1 MDRLYSKVFTTKRWK
16 QFMMIHILFPSIM
29 MISHNRLPL
38 GHKRLANSEKHFQQ
52 EQLFF
57 KKQFKK

>member
-1 MDRLYSKVFTTKRWK
+1 MEPLHCTTKQWK
-16 QFMMIHILFPSIM
+16 QFIMIHIPFPSIM

-52 EQLFF
+52 EEFSSKKLFS
-57 KKQFKK
+57 K